1 MKINA
6 LARAADE
13 AAAFLKATAHPAR
26 LRMICALLPGEC
38 AAGTLA
44 RSARLRAPALS
55 QQAAVL
61 EAGGLLSR
69 RREGQVV
76 YYRLAS
82 ARAERLAHFLHE
94 SFCQGDRVARPRRKS
109 REH

>member
-1 MKINA
+1 MKIKA
-6 LARAADE
+6 LAQAAEE

-38 AAGTLA
+38 AAGELA
-44 RSARLRAPALS
+44 RSAGLRAPALS

-69 RREGQVV
+69 RRAGQVV

-82 ARAERLAHFLHE
+82 EHAERLAHFLHD
-94 SFCQGDRVARPRRKS
+94 SFCRGRRGARPRR
-109 REH
+109 HQQDH